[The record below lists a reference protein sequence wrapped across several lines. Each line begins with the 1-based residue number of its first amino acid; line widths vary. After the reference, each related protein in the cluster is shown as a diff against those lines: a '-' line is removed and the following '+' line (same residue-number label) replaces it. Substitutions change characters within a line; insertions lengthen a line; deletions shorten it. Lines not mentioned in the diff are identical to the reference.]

1 MENLF
6 DFYYSDFM
14 VGVRDLAVYF
24 KTDDLLN
31 VSFKPKYW
39 SYLPFLYWSYLPFL
53 YWSYLAFLFW
63 SYLPFLY
70 WSYLPFLY
78 WS

>member
-53 YWSYLAFLFW
+53 YWI
-63 SYLPFLY
+63 YLPFLY
-70 WSYLPFLY
+70 WSYLPF
-78 WS
+78 

>member
-6 DFYYSDFM
+6 YFYYSDFM

-31 VSFKPKYW
+31 VSFKPKYTVCR
-39 SYLPFLYWSYLPFL
+39 YILKKLLTLY
-53 YWSYLAFLFW
+53 
-63 SYLPFLY
+63 
-70 WSYLPFLY
+70 
-78 WS
+78 

>member
-31 VSFKPKYW
+31 VSFKPKYTVCR
-39 SYLPFLYWSYLPFL
+39 YILKKC
-53 YWSYLAFLFW
+53 
-63 SYLPFLY
+63 
-70 WSYLPFLY
+70 
-78 WS
+78 